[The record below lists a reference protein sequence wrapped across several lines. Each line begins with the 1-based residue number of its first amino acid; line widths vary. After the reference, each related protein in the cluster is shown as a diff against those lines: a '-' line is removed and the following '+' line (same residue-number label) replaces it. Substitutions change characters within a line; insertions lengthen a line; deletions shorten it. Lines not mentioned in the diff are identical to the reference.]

1 MYTLKIVTIPAKTA
15 MAIPRPAPDIRN
27 AKTAVSAAAAAA
39 PAAVKPTTKPAAAVI
54 LPEDISTLN
63 ITEEPTIRT
72 VWPPV
77 GLLSGKNVLSPAER
91 LYTIIRNAMQIKAWP
106 PAVENR
112 INHPNAVPDK
122 RWAALF
128 AAAAEPSSETIVFRN
143 ARTKTPPKP
152 ALHKARNS
160 NPNAMATGLTK
171 VNGYGTVSVNN
182 LHPQR
187 KARKTGFSNTL
198 Y

>member
-39 PAAVKPTTKPAAAVI
+39 PAEVKPTTKPAAVVI

-77 GLLSGKNVLSPAER
+77 GLLSSKNVLSPAER

-143 ARTKTPPKP
+143 ARTRTPPKP
-152 ALHKARNS
+152 VLRKARNS
-160 NPNAMATGLTK
+160 SPNAMVTVPTK
-171 VNGYGTVSVNN
+171 ANGYGTVSVNN
-182 LHPQR
+182 R
-187 KARKTGFSNTL
+187 RF
-198 Y
+198 